1 MTQLAVFFH
10 IVAAILLVGGTISV
24 TMLAVAARAA
34 PDLERRRAIVMLSR
48 PFERMTTLAVPTA
61 IVTGL
66 VTLVLFGYSI
76 MSVWVLATG
85 VVLLVM
91 VAIQVLHW
99 NRMGPRVHDALER
112 GDDAAAV
119 ELMRDPRSVTLGRVE
134 VGLSFLT
141 VALMVFRPG

>member
-1 MTQLAVFFH
+1 VTQLAVFFH

-34 PDLERRRAIVMLSR
+34 PDLERRRAIVMLSK
-48 PFERMTTLAVPTA
+48 PFERMTTVAVPTA

-76 MSVWVLATG
+76 TSIWVLATG

-99 NRMGPRVHDALER
+99 NKMGPRVHEALER

-119 ELMRDPRSVTLGRVE
+119 ELMQDPRSVMLGRVE